1 MSHHLDSPTAKEDG
15 RVDITDIYVF
25 AGESANTTV
34 LIMAVNP
41 LAGELSPTTFR
52 SGALYD
58 FKIDTNAD
66 IIEDLDYRITFGEP
80 DPNNIQRIEV
90 RRSEGSAAA
99 DYDSDGKLIAAGYT
113 GEVIPTGDGGRIWA
127 GLVADPFFFNLGAFG
142 QFVKLILEENRF
154 DPSVF
159 DTAENALA
167 GHNVTAI
174 VLELPNA
181 VLSPDTMHLWGTTT
195 IQYEGK
201 WKTINRAA
209 TPLIQQV
216 FIQDEHLKDA
226 YNKSLPR
233 EDVAKYGEA
242 IAAFS
247 AKVTQLANTATDP
260 HAYGQQVVQFL
271 FPDVLTYNPQLPV
284 CYGFAGRNGR
294 TLADD
299 ASDVILSLL
308 ANTPL
313 SDRVGKPSGLQ
324 THFPYLA
331 IANINQKIGA

>member
-25 AGESANTTV
+25 AGESPDTTV

-66 IIEDLDYRITFGEP
+66 VIEDLDFRVTFEEP
-80 DPNNIQRIEV
+80 DSSGIQRIEL
-90 RRSEGSAAA
+90 RRLEGSAATE
-99 DYDSDGKLIAAGYT
+99 YSSDGKLIAAGNT
-113 GEVIPTGDGGRIWA
+113 GEIIPIGDGGRLWT

-142 QFVKLILEENRF
+142 QFAKLILEENRF

-174 VLELPNA
+174 VLELPTA
-181 VLSPDTMHLWGTTT
+181 AFSAETMQLWGTTT
-195 IQYEGK
+195 IQHEGK

-233 EDVAKYGEA
+233 EDIAKYGEA
-242 IAAFS
+242 IAAFT
-247 AKVTQLANTATDP
+247 AKVTQLAGTTTDP
-260 HAYGQQVVQFL
+260 QAYGQQVVQFL
-271 FPDVLTYNPQLPV
+271 FPDVLTYNPQLPTS
-284 CYGFAGRNGR
+284 YGFAGRNGR
-294 TLADD
+294 ALADD
-299 ASDVILSLL
+299 TPDVILSLL
-308 ANTPL
+308 ANTPF
-313 SDRVGKPSGLQ
+313 SDCVGKPDGLQ
-324 THFPYLA
+324 TRFPYLA
-331 IANINQKIGA
+331 EPNPIQTK

>member
-1 MSHHLDSPTAKEDG
+1 M
-15 RVDITDIYVF
+15 
-25 AGESANTTV
+25 
-34 LIMAVNP
+34 
-41 LAGELSPTTFR
+41 
-52 SGALYD
+52 
-58 FKIDTNAD
+58 
-66 IIEDLDYRITFGEP
+66 
-80 DPNNIQRIEV
+80 
-90 RRSEGSAAA
+90 
-99 DYDSDGKLIAAGYT
+99 
-113 GEVIPTGDGGRIWA
+113 
-127 GLVADPFFFNLGAFG
+127 
-142 QFVKLILEENRF
+142 
-154 DPSVF
+154 
-159 DTAENALA
+159 
-167 GHNVTAI
+167 
-174 VLELPNA
+174 
-181 VLSPDTMHLWGTTT
+181 
-195 IQYEGK
+195 
-201 WKTINRAA
+201 
-209 TPLIQQV
+209 
-216 FIQDEHLKDA
+216 
-226 YNKSLPR
+226 
-233 EDVAKYGEA
+233 AKYGEA